1 MKYYYTE
8 ENGRPEY
15 VVTEGTA
22 YIAFVVMGGCGFR
35 IDEVKA
41 GDSWFEGVGEEF
53 VIAKPTYQ
61 EADDYIR
68 ETYFSH

>member
-22 YIAFVVMGGCGFR
+22 FIAFVVMGGSGFR
-35 IDEVKA
+35 VDVVEA
-41 GDSWFEGVGEEF
+41 GESWFEGIGEE
-53 VIAKPTYQ
+53 VVTVAESYQ
-61 EADDYIR
+61 EANDYIER
-68 ETYFSH
+68 TYFGR